1 MLTKKYFKT
10 KPEAEVTFEF
20 SRDDVNSVQL
30 LGEFNDWQPVEMK
43 LNKKTNAFKAKMRL
57 PVGETFHFRYLLDGK
72 EWEND
77 YQADQYLPNVF
88 GTENSV
94 VHTHN

>member
-10 KPEAEVTFEF
+10 VDEVEVTFEF
-20 SRDDVNSVQL
+20 SRSDVDSVKL
-30 LGEFNDWQPVEMK
+30 VAEFNDWKPMSMRF
-43 LNKKTNAFKAKMRL
+43 NKSANAFKAKVRL
-57 PVGETFHFRYLLDGK
+57 PKGESFQFKYLLNDA

-77 YQADQYLPNVF
+77 YKADKYVPNVF

-94 VHTHN
+94 VAI